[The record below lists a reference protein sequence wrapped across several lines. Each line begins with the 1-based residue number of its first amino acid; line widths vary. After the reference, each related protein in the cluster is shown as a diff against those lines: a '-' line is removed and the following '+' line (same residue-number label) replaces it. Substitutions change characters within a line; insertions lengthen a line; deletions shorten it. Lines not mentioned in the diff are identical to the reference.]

1 MSLFR
6 GEDFIHKC
14 RQPSNRNCT
23 VQQQTSR
30 RDTSSDFEGVWTML
44 LAKQT
49 GNTPDI
55 ATGKNARGG
64 ESLSFEVSFV
74 SSVGLSSVESVEAGA

>member
-1 MSLFR
+1 
-6 GEDFIHKC
+6 
-14 RQPSNRNCT
+14 
-23 VQQQTSR
+23 
-30 RDTSSDFEGVWTML
+30 ML